1 MRVHDA
7 RILGFL
13 AGLVLGGFFAP
24 YIEVIVLMIAA
35 IGVIQIFTKR
45 QILKGPLGG
54 LLVGIA
60 AGYFLRE
67 LMMPYIA

>member
-13 AGLVLGGFFAP
+13 AGLALGGFFAP
-24 YIEVIVLMIAA
+24 YIQVIVLMVAA

-45 QILKGPLGG
+45 SILKGPSGG
-54 LLVGIA
+54 FLVGIA

-67 LMMPYIA
+67 LMIPYIA